1 MTTAEPTQTKT
12 NDSRLAA
19 FRRRKDEFF
28 QTDPHSPLTPE
39 QKEAFSGLEYF
50 PDNPALALEVPLDTT
65 GEGVGERLK
74 IGTTDG
80 QAKEFERAGR
90 IHFEAGGQPVTLTV
104 FREIG
109 RGRYYLPFRD
119 ATAGKECYAVGRYLD
134 PRARPDGTLVV
145 DFNYAYNPY
154 CAYGDGWSCPIPPRE
169 NVVSARIEAGEKD
182 FPNRVSLFD
191 LHDHEH

>member
-1 MTTAEPTQTKT
+1 MTATETTT
-12 NDSRLAA
+12 NATTESRLAA

-28 QTDPHSPLTPE
+28 ASDPHSPLTPE
-39 QKEAFSGLEYF
+39 QRESFAGLQYF
-50 PDNPALALEVPLDTT
+50 PEDPALALQLPLDA
-65 GEGVGERLK
+65 GGDGIGERLR

-90 IHFEAGGQPVTLTV
+90 IRFAAGGEDVTLTV

-119 ATAGKECYAVGRYLD
+119 ATAGEETYAVGRYLD

-169 NVVSARIEAGEKD
+169 NVVAARIEAGEKL
-182 FPNRVSLFD
+182 FPNRVSLYD
-191 LHDHEH
+191 LEDEHH

>member
-1 MTTAEPTQTKT
+1 MTASTKT
-12 NDSRLAA
+12 ETRLEA
-19 FRRRKDEFF
+19 FRRRKDDFF
-28 QTDPHSPLTPE
+28 ANDPHSPLTPE
-39 QKEAFSGLEYF
+39 QKAEFTSLAYYPEN
-50 PDNPALALEVPLDTT
+50 PDLTLEVPLDTT
-65 GEGVGERLK
+65 GEGIGERLR

-90 IHFEAGGQPVTLTV
+90 INFTVDGEPVTMTI

-119 ATAGKECYAVGRYLD
+119 ATAGVETYDVGRYLD
-134 PRARPDGTLVV
+134 PRARPDGTMVV

-169 NVVSARIEAGEKD
+169 NIVRARLAAGEKA
-182 FPNRVSLFD
+182 FPGRVSM
-191 LHDHEH
+191 HDHADE

>member
-1 MTTAEPTQTKT
+1 MTTDATAIKT
-12 NDSRLAA
+12 TTESRLTA

-28 QTDPHSPLTPE
+28 ADDPHSPLTPD
-39 QKEAFSGLEYF
+39 QKTVFERLEYF
-50 PDNPALALEVPLDTT
+50 PENPALALELPLDTS
-65 GEGVGERLK
+65 GEGIGERLR

-90 IHFEAGGQPVTLTV
+90 IHFTADDQPVTLTV

-109 RGRYYLPFRD
+109 RGRYYVPFRD
-119 ATAGKECYAVGRYLD
+119 GTAGHECYAVGRYLD
-134 PRARPDGTLVV
+134 PRARPDGTIVA

-169 NVVSARIEAGEKD
+169 NIVAVRIEAGEKE
-182 FPNRVSLFD
+182 FPNRASIPAEG
-191 LHDHEH
+191 HHHH

>member
-1 MTTAEPTQTKT
+1 MSADTTKT
-12 NDSRLAA
+12 ESRLTA
-19 FRRRKDEFF
+19 FRRRKDDFF
-28 QTDPHSPLTPE
+28 ANDDHSPLTPD
-39 QKEAFSGLEYF
+39 QKASFDRLDYF
-50 PDNPALALEVPLDTT
+50 PENPALALEVPLDTS
-65 GEGVGERLK
+65 GEGIGERLR

-90 IHFEAGGQPVTLTV
+90 IHFTVADQPVTLTV

-119 ATAGKECYAVGRYLD
+119 ATAGHETYPVGRYLD
-134 PRARPDGTLVV
+134 PRARPDGTIVA

-169 NVVSARIEAGEKD
+169 NVIPARIEAGELE
-182 FPNRVSLFD
+182 FPNRVSIFAE
-191 LHDHEH
+191 DHEHHHHH

>member
-1 MTTAEPTQTKT
+1 MTTQTTEPTATGG
-12 NDSRLAA
+12 RLAA
-19 FRRRKDEFF
+19 FRRRKDDFF
-28 QTDPHSPLTPE
+28 AKDPHSPLTPE
-39 QKEAFSGLEYF
+39 QQETFTGLDYF
-50 PDNPALALEVPLDTT
+50 PENPALALELPLDTS
-65 GEGVGERLK
+65 GEGIGERLR

-90 IHFEAGGQPVTLTV
+90 IQFQADGQPVTLTV

-119 ATAGKECYAVGRYLD
+119 ATAGNECYAVGRYLD
-134 PRARPDGTLVV
+134 PRARPDGTLVA

-169 NVVSARIEAGEKD
+169 NVVSVRIEAGEKA
-182 FPNRVSLFD
+182 FSNRVSLAD
-191 LHDHEH
+191 HDEA